1 MYWTSSNNIFNRWVI
16 LTLVL
21 GCFLSV
27 YVTYRVH
34 TSNQDIIDQ
43 SAAQASEEV
52 LQQVVTRIQL
62 YQYGLR
68 GARGVVLTAGEKDIT
83 RDDFYQYSVT
93 RDIDTE
99 FPGANGFGFI
109 RRVPQESMDEYLSQI
124 RTSSWPDFKIKELS
138 SNFSERYIIEFV
150 EPIGPNQQAIGLD
163 IASEVNRREA
173 ALSAIYDGEVRIT
186 GPITLVQASGKTSQS
201 VLILMPIYRNGKVP
215 RDTQGRYRDGFGW
228 SYAPLI
234 MEDVLMGLEI
244 DQSKIHFELYDVT
257 DLDDQVGF
265 YSNDGKGSIEQ
276 LHITETE
283 IYGRK
288 WQNRLSVTDA
298 YIRELRLS
306 DPYVFL
312 FFGCTLSVLAGI
324 LVAVIRVNMARRQ
337 EVVAHQ
343 SRIAAVVESSADGII
358 SLNLEGM
365 ITSWNRGAEQIY
377 GYQQR
382 EVIGLSALQTLVPS
396 ELQTDDKK
404 MFLQVRQQ
412 KQALSIE
419 TRIQTKSGS
428 QVPVSLTISPIF
440 DANQSIVGISQSV
453 RDISERKKA
462 EAKIREL
469 NIRLEDQVK
478 ARTAELEDL
487 NRLLNDVLQASSE
500 IAIVATDKK
509 GLITLFNK
517 GAERMLGY
525 QAEEVLAERTPVVF
539 HTTAEIDQHRAVIF
553 EEYGSYVSDPME
565 VLIFKAKQQNYD
577 RQEWTYVHKSGSR
590 QPVSLVITPM
600 KNARGD
606 IVGYLGMAMDIS
618 EQKRNQQALVAAR
631 DQLLIAAEVA
641 QLGVWSWDLEQDVL
655 EWSDMMYDIYHY
667 PKNLNED
674 GVTLLDWQARLHPED
689 KEKTLNHFN
698 QSVRNGKLYSDVFRI
713 ILPDDSVR
721 FIQAGAYIEKDS
733 QGNTLRLTGVNQ
745 DITSERELETWLRH
759 AKDEADAA
767 SAAKSTFLANMS
779 HEIRTPMNAILGM
792 LQLVKRTPLSDQQ
805 DDYISKAQISAQSL
819 LGLINDVLDFSKVD
833 AGKLELEQV
842 VFDFEALLSELSTV
856 LSGSPIR
863 DQVELVF
870 DVDQHLPSHFVG
882 DKLRLLQVLIN
893 LLSNAI
899 KFTLE
904 GCITL
909 EIKCLQQ
916 EQGMA
921 QLAVAV
927 KDTGI
932 GISQENIDSIFEV
945 FSQAE
950 SSTTRR
956 FGGTGLGLVICRRFV
971 ELMGGELTV
980 ESQFGKGSCF
990 SFCID
995 LPIAD
1000 EASRKPIQQPVTQ
1013 QKSIKVLIAESNL
1026 ASQIILTRMAQNLG
1040 WQTEAI
1046 DDYAAISHV
1055 LKQAHTDSK
1064 PFDVVLIDVKLPNFY
1079 GQSSLD
1085 ELGQIIPDGAPLP
1098 KSILLLN
1105 ATNENAHET
1114 TLPNTVKLLKP
1125 VTLSRLSETV
1135 YQTLAVKQTVQVA
1148 PVMAQQEDKVLQG
1161 INLLLVED
1169 NEFNRQ
1175 VATELLM
1182 IEGANVSVAT
1192 GGAEGVSMVLNQT
1205 LPVFDLVL
1213 MDMQMPDVDGLE
1225 ATREIR
1231 MDSRFA
1237 NLPIVA
1243 MTANV
1248 SATDRQACLDA
1259 GMNDHLGKPLD
1270 IGQIIACILRLIP
1283 DKQPKIHP
1291 ESEDGVRLSKH
1302 SASVSEND
1310 VPETHVSKKKVLE
1323 KKVSDESAKV
1333 GTVEADNSLD
1343 AEKVEDILDRFG
1355 GSIELYRSV
1364 MSGFESEADTLI
1376 EQLRKAVDEQ
1386 DVGQLIEV
1394 LHSLKGSGL
1403 TMGLV
1408 KSSAVLGQYEAELK
1422 ASSDADA
1429 HASCID
1435 GLSQLDVKKMIDDEL
1450 TDIHRRVEQFADY

>member
-21 GCFLSV
+21 GCFISV

-34 TSNQDIIDQ
+34 ISNQDIIDQ
-43 SAAQASEEV
+43 SAAQVSEEV

-68 GARGVVLTAGEKDIT
+68 GARGVVLTAGEKNIT

-93 RDIDTE
+93 RDIDKE

-109 RRVPQESMDEYLSQI
+109 RRVPQESMDEYLSHIQA
-124 RTSSWPDFKIKELS
+124 SSWPNFKIKELS

-163 IASEVNRREA
+163 IASEINRREA

-215 RDTQGRYRDGFGW
+215 RDMQERYREGFGW

-234 MEDVLMGLEI
+234 MEDVLMALEI

-312 FFGCTLSVLAGI
+312 FFGVALSVLAAI
-324 LVAVIRVNMARRQ
+324 LVAVVRINMARRQ

-343 SRIAAVVESSADGII
+343 SRIAAVVEGSADGII
-358 SLNLEGM
+358 SLNLEGI

-404 MFLQVRQQ
+404 MFQQVRQQ

-440 DANQSIVGISQSV
+440 DASQSIVGVSQSV

-469 NIRLEDQVK
+469 NVSLEDQVK

-500 IAIVATDKK
+500 IAIVATDEK
-509 GLITLFNK
+509 GLITLFNN

-539 HTTAEIDQHRAVIF
+539 HTTVEIDQHRATIF
-553 EEYGSYVSDPME
+553 EEYGCYVSDPME
-565 VLIFKAKQQNYD
+565 VLIYKAKQQDYD
-577 RQEWTYVHKSGSR
+577 RQEWTYVHKNSER
-590 QPVSLVITPM
+590 LPVSLVITPM

-618 EQKRNQQALVAAR
+618 EQKKNQQALVAAR

-655 EWSDMMYDIYHY
+655 DWSDMMYDIYHY
-667 PKNLNED
+667 PKSVNED
-674 GVTLLDWQARLHPED
+674 GVTLSDWQARLHPED
-689 KEKTLNHFN
+689 KEKTLNHFH
-698 QSVRNGKLYSDVFRI
+698 QSLRNGKLYNDVFRI

-721 FIQAGAYIEKDS
+721 YIQAGAYIEKDS

-805 DDYISKAQISAQSL
+805 DDYITKAQISAQSL

-833 AGKLELEQV
+833 ADKLELEQA

-882 DKLRLLQVLIN
+882 DKLRLLQILIN

-909 EIKCLQQ
+909 EIKCSQQ
-916 EQGMA
+916 NQGMA
-921 QLAVAV
+921 KLAVAV

-980 ESQFGKGSCF
+980 DSQFGKGSCF
-990 SFCID
+990 AFSID
-995 LPIAD
+995 LPVAD
-1000 EASRKPIQQPVTQ
+1000 ESSSKLVTH
-1013 QKSIKVLIAESNL
+1013 QKDIKVLIAESNL

-1046 DDYAAISHV
+1046 DDFTAISHV

-1064 PFDVVLIDVKLPNFY
+1064 PFDVLLIDVKLPNFK

-1085 ELGQIIPDGAPLP
+1085 ELGQFIPDGVPLP

-1114 TLPNTVKLLKP
+1114 TLPNAVKLLKP
-1125 VTLSRLSETV
+1125 VTMSRLSETV
-1135 YQTLAVKQTVQVA
+1135 YQTLAVERTVQAA

-1231 MDSRFA
+1231 MDSRFT

-1248 SATDRQACLDA
+1248 SISDRQACLDA

-1283 DKQPKIHP
+1283 DKQPKIP
-1291 ESEDGVRLSKH
+1291 PVSEDDVWLSKH
-1302 SASVSEND
+1302 SASVSEDD
-1310 VPETHVSKKKVLE
+1310 VSEKNVSKKNVLE
-1323 KKVSDESAKV
+1323 KKVSDADIQNTKV
-1333 GTVEADNSLD
+1333 GTVEVDNSLD

-1376 EQLRKAVDEQ
+1376 EQLKKAVDEQ

-1403 TMGLV
+1403 TMGLMR
-1408 KSSAVLGQYEAELK
+1408 SSAALGQYEAELK
-1422 ASSDADA
+1422 ATSDA
-1429 HASCID
+1429 HTHSICMNS
-1435 GLSQLDVKKMIDDEL
+1435 LMKLDVKKMIQDEL
-1450 TDIHRRVEQFADY
+1450 TEIHRKVEEFADY